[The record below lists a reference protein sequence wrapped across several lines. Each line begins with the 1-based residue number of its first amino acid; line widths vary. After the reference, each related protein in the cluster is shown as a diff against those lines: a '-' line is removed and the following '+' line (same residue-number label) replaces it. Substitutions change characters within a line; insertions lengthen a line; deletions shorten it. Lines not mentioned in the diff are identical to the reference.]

1 MKARND
7 EVLVLQ
13 FARIWAVIMM
23 MIVCAAE
30 DALFTGRTCAVDHRM
45 SFLAALATGHPV
57 LRVVFAPL
65 LVAGS
70 VAVQEG
76 QAQALKIVFGD
87 VLEIA
92 RIYDKKRE
100 ESSNMYRKE

>member
-7 EVLVLQ
+7 EVFVLQ
-13 FARIWAVIMM
+13 FARIWAVIVM

-30 DALFTGRTCAVDHRM
+30 DAFFTGRTRAVDHCV

-65 LVAGS
+65 LVACC
-70 VAVQEG
+70 VAIQKG
-76 QAQALKIVFGD
+76 QTQSLEIVLGD
-87 VLEIA
+87 VLQVA
-92 RIYDKKRE
+92 RIFDKPQK
-100 ESSNMYRKE
+100 